1 MDHRKLQ
8 VKITKAYQNSYQI
21 HSQGKTWQPTLFRLQ
36 TLQKKK
42 RSLKIRLECQVQVLV
57 YCCRRWLQLLNDG
70 LLVFEIPI
78 RGRSAALLSSNGYTL
93 RFL

>member
-42 RSLKIRLECQVQVLV
+42 IIKNKIGVSSPGSSLL
-57 YCCRRWLQLLNDG
+57 LQK
-70 LLVFEIPI
+70 VAPA
-78 RGRSAALLSSNGYTL
+78 SK
-93 RFL
+93 